1 MNVHSQHAY
10 NGRCVEI
17 KKNLKSIKNTSYMQD
32 KNNGWTVQIFLSQVQ
47 QEVNKMHT

>member
-17 KKNLKSIKNTSYMQD
+17 KKNLKSIKILPTCKIKIMD
-32 KNNGWTVQIFLSQVQ
+32 GLFKFFLSQVQ